1 MFAPPGTVEGGPVYN
16 GMPASALVGVTW
28 HKSRCS
34 SPQGE
39 CVELAR
45 LATGEVA
52 IRNSRHPDGPALVY
66 TRAEI
71 EAFVLG
77 VHDGDFDQFVSPAT
91 GGTDDASGADD
102 GRADDGGDDG

>member
-1 MFAPPGTVEGGPVYN
+1 
-16 GMPASALVGVTW
+16 MPATALIGVTW

-45 LATGEVA
+45 LATGDVA
-52 IRNSRHPDGPALVY
+52 VRNSHHPDGPALVY

-71 EAFVLG
+71 EAFIQGVL
-77 VHDGDFDQFVSPAT
+77 DGDFDQFVGVGDEGGSRLPSAT
-91 GGTDDASGADD
+91 VTVT
-102 GRADDGGDDG
+102 GRAARRRQMVGNYRSALSLT

>member
-1 MFAPPGTVEGGPVYN
+1 MSAPPGPVDHGPVYN
-16 GMPASALVGVTW
+16 GMPAAALSRVTW

-52 IRNSRHPDGPALVY
+52 LRNSRHPDGPALVY
-66 TRAEI
+66 TQDEI
-71 EAFVLG
+71 EAFIQG
-77 VHDGDFDQFVSPAT
+77 VRDGDFDQFT
-91 GGTDDASGADD
+91 GVG
-102 GRADDGGDDG
+102 DDGGRGGSGGVRGGAGHGG

>member
-1 MFAPPGTVEGGPVYN
+1 MSAPHGSVDHGPVHN
-16 GMPASALVGVTW
+16 GMPASALIGVTW

-39 CVELAR
+39 CVELAW
-45 LATGEVA
+45 LTTGDVA

-71 EAFVLG
+71 EAFIHG
-77 VHDGDFDQFVSPAT
+77 VKDGDFDRFADAGPAAT
-91 GGTDDASGADD
+91 
-102 GRADDGGDDG
+102 